1 MKKTSDITQRLGFGM
16 LITSVGGFMDAYSYT
31 VRGEV
36 FATGQTGNFVLV
48 AVRFMERDYLGMFQA
63 LVPILSFW
71 VGVFLTQEL
80 LRRNAAQEGHHWR
93 KKVLLLELVILFV
106 EGCLPHSVPNIL
118 ANTAISLTA
127 AMQYCCFRNF
137 GEDGAYATIFCTGN
151 MRSCAEMYYQGLILG
166 NRKSLKKAFGYTG
179 ILLSFFLGAC
189 IGTGLSLLLG
199 VRSIWLCCLV
209 MLAALG
215 CLAWQQK
222 KES

>member
-1 MKKTSDITQRLGFGM
+1 MKTTSDITQRLGFGM

-48 AVRFMERDYLGMFQA
+48 AVRLMGGAYLEMLHA

-80 LRRNAAQEGHHWR
+80 LRRNAAKDGHYWSA
-93 KKVLLLELVILFV
+93 KVLLLELSILFLV
-106 EGCLPHSVPNIL
+106 GCLPNTVPNIL

-137 GEDGAYATIFCTGN
+137 GKNGAYATIFCTGN
-151 MRSCAEMYYQGLILG
+151 MRSCAEMYYQGLILK
-166 NRKSLKKAFGYTG
+166 NRESLKKAFGYTG
-179 ILLSFFLGAC
+179 ILLSFFVGAC
-189 IGTGLSLLLG
+189 VGAGSSRLLG
-199 VRSIWLCCLV
+199 VRSIWLCCLAITV
-209 MLAALG
+209 ALG
-215 CLAWQQK
+215 CLIWQQK
-222 KES
+222 KDT